1 MNKWVNE
8 WKNEPVQLRHNR
20 QWQAEVKHVTS
31 CLRTLPTFLKNWRRI
46 KLFLW
51 KLISRISNVV
61 FVLGTC
67 IAHFNVRNL
76 IAIRYMYNYCIYVCI
91 YSMINKRNLKK
102 SIYFINNSVHHVY
115 IRHVGVDMFIFL
127 YVLYYVTQWLER
139 LITHYSFLHWKHEHY
154 LHWPFFTFRLIVTRS
169 VHSTLIHMNKD
180 WSGWCV
186 CPPVILYY
194 TKRQHRLIKR
204 VTLSVRGTTLYVRIW
219 RLKTSDADI

>member
-1 MNKWVNE
+1 MNEWMNEWINECMNE
-8 WKNEPVQLRHNR
+8 WKNEPVQLRHSR
-20 QWQAEVKHVTS
+20 QWQPEVKHVTS
-31 CLRTLPTFLKNWRRI
+31 WLRTLPTFLKNWHRI

-76 IAIRYMYNYCIYVCI
+76 IAIRYMYNYCIYVGI

-115 IRHVGVDMFIFL
+115 IRHVGVDIFILL

-139 LITHYSFLHWKHEHY
+139 LLDHPLQLPTLKTRTI
-154 LHWPFFTFRLIVTRS
+154 FTLT
-169 VHSTLIHMNKD
+169 
-180 WSGWCV
+180 
-186 CPPVILYY
+186 ILYISPDCHAICSFY
-194 TKRQHRLIKR
+194 INPHE
-204 VTLSVRGTTLYVRIW
+204 
-219 RLKTSDADI
+219 